1 MSQVCTTPRLKPGFA
16 VIESPALVSH
26 TAHNT
31 NQSPPRVNNGTLKFY
46 DLQSGFVALCSHL
59 ALYSHLYP
67 FLPGQKREKNTEAVF
82 LWGEE
87 SKIWKWQHVKN
98 SVVLVSY
105 NLDSQDM
112 WQLLQFQ
119 LTLGAGSYRG
129 LPTHVSILL
138 PRNTFYNLLLKNIQ
152 DGNLYSVKHQG

>member
-1 MSQVCTTPRLKPGFA
+1 MSQVCTTPRFKPGFA

-46 DLQSGFVALCSHL
+46 DLQSGFVALHSHL

-67 FLPGQKREKNTEAVF
+67 FPPGQKWEKNSEAMF
-82 LWGEE
+82 LWDEE
-87 SKIWKWQHVKN
+87 SKIWKREHVKN

-105 NLDSQDM
+105 NLDIQDM
-112 WQLLQFQ
+112 SQ
-119 LTLGAGSYRG
+119 
-129 LPTHVSILL
+129 
-138 PRNTFYNLLLKNIQ
+138 
-152 DGNLYSVKHQG
+152 